1 MRNNYPLSCGFFI
14 SNYLIIPL
22 ALYHQFAILTKSRRN
37 GRIEA
42 EIRKMK
48 VEYKSAVHT
57 DAGHRSVYIIAEAKK
72 LSEKRCEIV
81 RVITIDDEEPCRVM
95 SRTGAKRQ
103 QYNGIYY
110 AEQEVGKKK
119 NISSLFK
126 VIEG

>member
-1 MRNNYPLSCGFFI
+1 
-14 SNYLIIPL
+14 
-22 ALYHQFAILTKSRRN
+22 
-37 GRIEA
+37 
-42 EIRKMK
+42 MK

-57 DAGHRSVYIIAEAKK
+57 PAGHRSVYIIADAKK

-81 RVITIDDEEPCRVM
+81 KVITIDDETPNYTM

-103 QYNGIYY
+103 QYNGLYY

-126 VIEG
+126 IIEA